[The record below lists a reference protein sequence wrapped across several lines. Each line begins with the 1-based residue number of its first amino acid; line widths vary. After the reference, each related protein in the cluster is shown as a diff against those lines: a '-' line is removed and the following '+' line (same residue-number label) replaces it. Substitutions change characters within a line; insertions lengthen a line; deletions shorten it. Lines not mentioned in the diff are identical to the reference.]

1 MNSNR
6 ESAQNIWINTSK
18 NGECKPFR
26 ILALV
31 PFKKNGS
38 EICFCGFRRA
48 RKPVLCMKIRVY
60 RTGMLVPLETASALR
75 SLVWTWVIGKAD
87 KIVSLWSGLC
97 FVLFFL
103 KMCVCVCVCVW
114 TIFKVFTEFATILF
128 PFMFCYFGHKACGI
142 LAPGSEMEPMS
153 VALGGKGLTT
163 GPTRK
168 SFWSGLQFADKNLVF
183 SRLPGPIAL

>member
-1 MNSNR
+1 MNSNG

-26 ILALV
+26 ILPLV
-31 PFKKNGS
+31 PFKRNGS

-60 RTGMLVPLETASALR
+60 RRGMMVPLEPASALR
-75 SLVWTWVIGKAD
+75 SLVGPELLEKLTKLS
-87 KIVSLWSGLC
+87 SLWPGLC

-103 KMCVCVCVCVW
+103 KMCVCVW

-128 PFMFCYFGHKACGI
+128 PFMFWFFGHKACAI
-142 LAPGSEMEPMS
+142 LAPEPEMESMS
-153 VALGGKGLTT
+153 VALGSKVLTT
-163 GPTRK
+163 GPSGK
-168 SFWSGLQFADKNLVF
+168 SFWSGLRLAVKNLVF